1 MVMSIDQRPALGAV
15 TTWRIDPAASRV
27 EFTVRQ
33 HLPFAERLTVIGRTV
48 VGRFADVSGTL
59 VLDERR
65 LTTAHVEVAIDAAG
79 VDTGLARR
87 DAHLRSAA
95 FFDVARHPTL
105 TFVSRMVEEVDRAGG
120 RYRVMGDLT
129 IRGLTRAVRLDL
141 VLARDPDAA
150 GRPRLVIAAETVI
163 NRRDYGLS
171 WNGALRR
178 VADAVAVTL
187 AIEAHP
193 AEATAGEQNG
203 PR

>member
-1 MVMSIDQRPALGAV
+1 MVMSIDQQPALGEA

-27 EFTVRQ
+27 AFTVRQ

-48 VGRFADVSGTL
+48 IGRFADVSGTI
-59 VLDERR
+59 VLEERR
-65 LTTAHVEVAIDAAG
+65 SATARVEVAIDAAG

-87 DAHLRSAA
+87 DAHLRSAD
-95 FFDVARHPTL
+95 FFDVARHPAL

-141 VLARDPDAA
+141 VLAREPDAA
-150 GRPRLVIAAETVI
+150 GRSRLVIAAETVI
-163 NRRDYGLS
+163 NRRDYGLG
-171 WNGALRR
+171 WNGALIRAADD
-178 VADAVAVTL
+178 VAITL

-193 AEATAGEQNG
+193 AEAASG
-203 PR
+203 

>member
-1 MVMSIDQRPALGAV
+1 MVMSIDHQPALGAV
-15 TTWRIDPAASRV
+15 TTWRIEPAASRV

-48 VGRFADVSGTL
+48 VGRFAGVSGTI
-59 VLDERR
+59 VLEERR
-65 LTTAHVEVAIDAAG
+65 SATAQVEVAIGAPG

-87 DAHLRSAA
+87 DDHLRSAA
-95 FFDVARHPTL
+95 FLDVERHPTL

-129 IRGLTRAVRLDL
+129 SRGLARAVRLDL
-141 VLARDPDAA
+141 VLARDPAAA

-178 VADAVAVTL
+178 VADAVAVTRRSAPFQL
-187 AIEAHP
+187 SP
-193 AEATAGEQNG
+193 
-203 PR
+203 